1 MLALLT
7 GCHKQKS
14 GAMAT
19 AAPPTSVVAAVAK
32 KESVTETLSLVGTIA
47 ANEIVE
53 LKSEV
58 DGIVEEINFQEGQ
71 RVKKGDLLV
80 RLEETKLKAALTEAE
95 ANFRLSQST
104 YDRAQQLFKDK
115 LISQQE
121 FDQAASTF
129 QSSQASQDLKR
140 RLLRD
145 TRIVA
150 PFSGVVS
157 ARNISPG
164 QVIGAMTTTLTWLVD
179 FDRVKVEINVPE
191 RFLSQLQL
199 EQTIEISVATYG
211 ARKFQGKVYFIAPQI
226 DPATRTALVKAE
238 IANPKLELHPGMFA
252 NLDLTLKIR
261 ENAIVIPEIALAQL
275 QEGDRAVV
283 YVVEAGST
291 AQPHQIKL
299 GVRLPG
305 KVEVLEGL
313 KGGEHVI
320 VEGLQKIGPGAP
332 VTEAKQ

>member
-1 MLALLT
+1 
-7 GCHKQKS
+7 
-14 GAMAT
+14 MAT